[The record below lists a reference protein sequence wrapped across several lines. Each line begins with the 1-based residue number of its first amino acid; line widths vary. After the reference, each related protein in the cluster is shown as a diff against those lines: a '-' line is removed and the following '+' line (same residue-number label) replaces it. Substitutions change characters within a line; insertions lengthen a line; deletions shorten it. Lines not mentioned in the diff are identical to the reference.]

1 MNKKILAVLAASLLC
16 VSMVACGG
24 GEEKTPETTKATTA
38 ATTVATTQA
47 PAPTVD
53 GKWVGKTGTAQGVT
67 LDFATIGMNM
77 TIEFKAGGVVT
88 ITDDD
93 GAADAKWEKT
103 SNGAKII
110 DGDETIE
117 VILKDGKLEMTQDEV
132 VLTFEKAQ

>member
-1 MNKKILAVLAASLLC
+1 MNKKILSVIAVSLLC
-16 VSMVACGG
+16 VSMVACGSKDTS
-24 GEEKTPETTKATTA
+24 EPNTTTTA
-38 ATTVATTQA
+38 ATTTVATTQA
-47 PAPTVD
+47 PAEVSVE
-53 GKWVGKTGTAQGVT
+53 GKWVGKTGTSQGVT
-67 LDFATIGMNM
+67 LDFATMGMNM

-117 VILKDGKLEMTQDEV
+117 ATLKDGKLEMTQGEV
-132 VLTFEKAQ
+132 ILAFEKAQ